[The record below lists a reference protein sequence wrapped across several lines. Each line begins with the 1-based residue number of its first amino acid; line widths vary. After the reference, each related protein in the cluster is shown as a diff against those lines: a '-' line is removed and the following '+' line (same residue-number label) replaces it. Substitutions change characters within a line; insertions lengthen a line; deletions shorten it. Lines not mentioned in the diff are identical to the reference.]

1 MPIGFLSE
9 HSVEFVLVPQLIS
22 ILSKT
27 YSNIVPF
34 YFWAAHEGNSVSH
47 SCDTGEYIRLIA
59 VYPRRPKV
67 SHPHD
72 SEILIKFNA
81 ALFEKAREY
90 EQSGIPV
97 FAGVPR
103 VSSIM
108 DFRLNTPC
116 SWFEILGAEG
126 PTDIEGTI
134 SLESE
139 ERWAIPNN
147 DVIRGPLSKEQLVN
161 SVKSRSALM
170 RWDEAIRHIREVRK
184 TKNYT
189 HFFTDLFGGRFGGYK
204 PFYLMLSPL
213 SD

>member
-9 HSVEFVLVPQLIS
+9 HSVEFVLVPRLIS

-34 YFWAAHEGNSVSH
+34 YFWAAREGNSISQ
-47 SCDTGEYIRLIA
+47 SCDTGEYLRLIA

-81 ALFEKAREY
+81 VLFEKAREY
-90 EQSGIPV
+90 EQFGIPV

-116 SWFEILGAEG
+116 TWFEILGAES
-126 PTDIEGTI
+126 PADIER
-134 SLESE
+134 EFDVSE
-139 ERWAIPNN
+139 LRTQAATAP
-147 DVIRGPLSKEQLVN
+147 GHGCSS
-161 SVKSRSALM
+161 SVS
-170 RWDEAIRHIREVRK
+170 
-184 TKNYT
+184 
-189 HFFTDLFGGRFGGYK
+189 
-204 PFYLMLSPL
+204 SPATCRRRARPAG
-213 SD
+213 